1 MYREHQPPARLS
13 PWVECAWTLEPTED
27 VIAHRVPPDG
37 CLDIIYSEVGGLVA
51 VGAMTRQREFSL
63 AAGVR
68 SIGLRFRPG
77 MAGAFLRAAPGELT
91 DRTVPMEDLWGAR
104 AREIGERVYAGPS
117 RAAVEVLFAALQ
129 PPDSPGPVQRAI
141 SAMTAMRGI
150 AGIARLADQAN
161 LSERQFRRRCE
172 EESGMPPK
180 LLARILRFRTACALA
195 ARAGERVDWAAV
207 AAEAG
212 YFDQAHFIRD
222 FREFTGETPMSV
234 FSNTRTGG
242 RG

>member
-13 PWVECAWTLEPTED
+13 PWVECAWTLEPAED

-37 CLDIIYSEVGGLVA
+37 CLDIIYSEVGGLIA
-51 VGAMTRQREFSL
+51 VGAMTRQREFAL
-63 AAGVR
+63 AAGAR

-104 AREIGERVYAGPS
+104 AREIGERAYAGSS
-117 RAAVEVLFAALQ
+117 REAVEVLFGALQ

-141 SAMTAMRGI
+141 SAMTAMRGMT
-150 AGIARLADQAN
+150 GIARLADQAN

-195 ARAGERVDWAAV
+195 AQAEERVDWAAV

-242 RG
+242 HG